1 MEITFHGPE
10 DGRVVELDDGR
21 RIEFERGESKDV
33 DDKAAAE
40 NLIAQG
46 DFSAAGSKATGH
58 PAAAALPRTVEDL
71 DETKP
76 LEEQTSKA
84 LQAEADRR
92 NLTVTGTGQD
102 GRVVK
107 NDLVAAIAADLEANG

>member
-21 RIEFERGESKDV
+21 RIEFERDETKDV
-33 DDKAAAE
+33 PDARAAE

-46 DFSAAGSKATGH
+46 DFSAKGQEPTGK
-58 PAAAALPRTVEDL
+58 PADAALPRSVEEL
-71 DETKP
+71 DESKP
-76 LEEQTSKA
+76 LEKQTAEA

-92 NLTVTGTGQD
+92 NLVVEGSGKD

-107 NDLVAAIAADLEANG
+107 DDLVAAIAADLEANG